1 MKDQLVNDLLKY
13 FLDEADKDNIEIPD
27 SFVNKRT
34 LLTGLLN
41 QRPVKPVPEEVL
53 REEDLLIKEE
63 NEDRKIVDINE
74 TKGKIVLISND
85 ITALKVEAIV
95 NPCDEHMLGCFTPNH
110 NCIENKVHTYA
121 GVRLRLKCAEIMR
134 GDLLGIGKVVLTD
147 AYNLPCKYI
156 IHTVGP
162 EIEDKVTEEKIEEL
176 KDCYQ
181 NALEI
186 AKNNNIKQ
194 IAFPC
199 ISTGRHSFPSKLA
212 CEIAVSV
219 VKDFIKEYDVFDKIV
234 FCTLTLENYAIYEEE
249 LKRNNML

>member
-41 QRPVKPVPEEVL
+41 QRPAKPLPEEVL
-53 REEDLLIKEE
+53 REEDLLINEE
-63 NEDRKIVDINE
+63 NKDRKIVDINE
-74 TKGKIVLISND
+74 TEGKIILINND

-147 AYNLPCKYI
+147 AYNLPCKKI
-156 IHTVGP
+156 IQTVGP
-162 EIEDKVTEEKIEEL
+162 CVEK
-176 KDCYQ
+176 KPTD
-181 NALEI
+181 
-186 AKNNNIKQ
+186 KQ
-194 IAFPC
+194 IHDLGNCYINCLKLLIEKNLFSIAIPA
-199 ISTGRHSFPSKLA
+199 ISTGLYGFPKILAANIALTKIDEFISKLNI
-212 CEIAVSV
+212 EIKNKIKV
-219 VKDFIKEYDVFDKIV
+219 VINVYDDNNLK
-234 FCTLTLENYAIYEEE
+234 IYEQVIAE
-249 LKRNNML
+249 